1 MERCPTCQARL
12 REAPICGRC
21 QTDLSLPLAVEGEA
35 AAQLRL
41 ACARLAEGNT
51 PAARL
56 AVEESLRL
64 KRETL
69 AVVLRGFLASESR

>member
-1 MERCPTCQARL
+1 MDRCPTCQARL
-12 REAPICGRC
+12 RESPVCSRC
-21 QTDLSLPLAVEGEA
+21 QTDLSLPLAVEAEA

-41 ACARLAEGNT
+41 AFARLAEGNT

-64 KRETL
+64 KRGTL
-69 AVVLRGFLASESR
+69 ALVLRGFLASEPR